1 MNKENNIKDIRRL
14 LSKILTN
21 YTEFFD
27 KNGTLNSEGRKILEE
42 TIRLILNT
50 NPEYRNIIY
59 RVRRKPTLENIIK
72 IAVKYIPEDD
82 ILSVFSYCFI
92 AYGFGAYILNQL
104 NQSLLSVFSYC
115 FT

>member
-1 MNKENNIKDIRRL
+1 LNKENNIKDIRRL

-82 ILSVFSYCFI
+82 ILSVFSYCFEVVV
-92 AYGFGAYILNQL
+92 GFN
-104 NQSLLSVFSYC
+104 N
-115 FT
+115 